1 MENHRESHK
10 VGYEMRDIILGWQDG
25 LVNVL
30 GIVLALAAAAYVNPE
45 ITTAAIIIGGL
56 AATFAESISMAAVG
70 YTSTKAYESYYKS
83 ELEREKREIEEIPDA
98 ERKEIRDIYIQK
110 GFSGTL
116 LNKIVQKITSNK
128 KIWLDTM
135 MREELHL
142 TPPEKNSALKSAAI
156 IGFAAIIGSLVPL
169 TPFLFFP
176 VFDGMIGSILFSLLV
191 LFLLGVAKAKVTTG
205 SWFKSGLEI
214 AVIGILAALVGFVI
228 GYGAG
233 TVV

>member
-1 MENHRESHK
+1 MRNHHEGHK
-10 VGYEMRDIILGWQDG
+10 VGSEMRDIILGWQDG

-30 GIVLALAAAAYVNPE
+30 GIVLALAAASYVNPE

-110 GFSGTL
+110 GFDGTL

-142 TPPEKNSALKSAAI
+142 TPPGKNSALKSAAV

-169 TPFLFFP
+169 TPFILMT
-176 VFDGMIGSILFSLLV
+176 VSDGIVGSIAFSVIV

-205 SWFKSGLEI
+205 NWFRSGVEI
-214 AVIGILAALVGFVI
+214 AVIGILAALIGFGI
-228 GYGAG
+228 GYAAG